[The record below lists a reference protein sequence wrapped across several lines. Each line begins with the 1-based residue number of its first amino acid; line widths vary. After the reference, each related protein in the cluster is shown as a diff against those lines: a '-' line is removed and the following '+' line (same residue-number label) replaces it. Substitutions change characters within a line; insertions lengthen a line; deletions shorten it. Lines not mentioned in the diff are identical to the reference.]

1 MRITALGL
9 AGLLS
14 LAACGPIGGTEP
26 FGDGAGG
33 AGGLGSSGAGGGAG
47 AAPAP
52 RPANPSGKQSLIW
65 IWQNYNVALANVLE
79 NANSFTHVSP
89 ALYQLNYDYQS
100 GVAQGE
106 VADGLYGG
114 AAGKAMAAQVHAAGL
129 KIVPLMYAGAGNANG
144 TDQGIQ
150 NVLSDAAVQQSF
162 IDSHVQE
169 AVDNDYD
176 GWNLDWE
183 VLTTTY
189 SQYGQS
195 LITFLTAFK
204 SALHAH
210 NMELSLDLG
219 GWYIK
224 QCKAS
229 GGSGLVDLQA
239 LGPAV
244 DQAIIEDYAGSF
256 AGSTGTCPNPV
267 PDQLDCS
274 VFGNGLSVMCATT
287 SSVVSIGLIA
297 PGTNPFA
304 DQALT
309 ATSSYGFKSV
319 ALWPDDSPI
328 LDSQGIPNGGTWYS
342 VLGAWLSQ

>member
-1 MRITALGL
+1 MRITTLGL

-14 LAACGPIGGTEP
+14 LAACGPIGGTVP

-33 AGGLGSSGAGGGAG
+33 ANGLGSSGAGGVGG
-47 AAPAP
+47 AAAAA

-65 IWQNYNVALANVLE
+65 IWQNYNITLANVIE

-89 ALYQLNYDYQS
+89 ALYQLNYDYKS

-106 VADGLYGG
+106 NADGLYGG
-114 AAGKAMAAQVHAAGL
+114 VAGKAMAAKVHAVGL

-150 NVLSDAAVQQSF
+150 NVLSDAGVQQSF
-162 IDSHVQE
+162 IASHVQE

-176 GWNLDWE
+176 GCNRGCE

-189 SQYGQS
+189 PEYGQS

-204 SALHAH
+204 SALHAQ
-210 NMELSLDLG
+210 NRVLSLDLG

-244 DQAIIEDYAGSF
+244 DQAMAT
-256 AGSTGTCPNPV
+256 ACP
-267 PDQLDCS
+267 
-274 VFGNGLSVMCATT
+274 
-287 SSVVSIGLIA
+287 
-297 PGTNPFA
+297 
-304 DQALT
+304 
-309 ATSSYGFKSV
+309 
-319 ALWPDDSPI
+319 
-328 LDSQGIPNGGTWYS
+328 
-342 VLGAWLSQ
+342 